1 MSTNA
6 TIAITD
12 GVMCKA
18 VYLHWRGDIAGAG
31 FMLHNYYST
40 PEKAEELIALGSLSS
55 LRERAAPYPGEKH
68 TFEKPVKDVT
78 VAYSRDR
85 GEPLQIFNLPDMS
98 SSGDKAFIEKLTE
111 ISGGN
116 YAYLFDSR
124 KGEWLVG
131 GAVNFLKEEKRVFP
145 KAKANM
151 FFPLE
156 KWF

>member
-1 MSTNA
+1 MSINA

-12 GVMCKA
+12 GVLCKA

-31 FMLHNYYST
+31 VMLHNYYAT
-40 PEKAEELIALGSLSS
+40 QEKAESLIALGSLSS
-55 LRERAAPYPGEKH
+55 LRERIAPLPGEKH
-68 TFEKPVKDVT
+68 TFEAPIKDVT
-78 VAYSRDR
+78 VAYCRDR
-85 GEPLQIFNLPDMS
+85 GEPLQIFSFPDMAAF
-98 SSGDKAFIEKLTE
+98 GDKAFIERLTD

-145 KAKANM
+145 EAKANV
-151 FFPLE
+151 FFPL
-156 KWF
+156 KRWF